1 MSLAC
6 TWTSVKNHLGAH
18 KTYKRQGERER
29 EKEIDLV
36 SAKANQERE
45 RERHR
50 ERERERER
58 ESDLFSAKAN
68 RVLNGNS
75 NHAYPDHL
83 VFIHI
88 INL

>member
-29 EKEIDLV
+29 ER
-36 SAKANQERE
+36 Q
-45 RERHR
+45 R

-58 ESDLFSAKAN
+58 EIYFQQKLIE
-68 RVLNGNS
+68 
-75 NHAYPDHL
+75 Y
-83 VFIHI
+83 
-88 INL
+88 

>member
-1 MSLAC
+1 M
-6 TWTSVKNHLGAH
+6 
-18 KTYKRQGERER
+18 RERER
-29 EKEIDLV
+29 EREIDLV

-45 RERHR
+45 RERQ
-50 ERERERER
+50 RERERER